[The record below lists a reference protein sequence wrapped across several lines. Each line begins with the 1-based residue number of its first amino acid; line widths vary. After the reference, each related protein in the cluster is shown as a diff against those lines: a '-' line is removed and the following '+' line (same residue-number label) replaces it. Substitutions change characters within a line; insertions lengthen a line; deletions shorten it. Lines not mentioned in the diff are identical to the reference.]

1 MTRSIRLAA
10 FVAAACLT
18 ISAAHAAEEP
28 VLNLY
33 SARHYQTDEALYN
46 NFTKAT
52 GIKINRIEAGD
63 AQLLERLKTEGANG
77 PADVL
82 QRFPRDRCVG
92 TRLRVPELA
101 LRRELRLVRLPA

>member
-1 MTRSIRLAA
+1 MNGYRFPR
-10 FVAAACLT
+10 FAAAAVLV
-18 ISAAHAAEEP
+18 SAIAIAPARAAEEP

-33 SARHYQTDEALYN
+33 SARHYQTDEALYD

-63 AQLLERLKTEGANG
+63 EQLLERIKSEGANS

-82 QRFPRDRCVG
+82 LIVDAA
-92 TRLRVPELA
+92 RLW
-101 LRRELRLVRLPA
+101 

>member
-1 MTRSIRLAA
+1 MNGSSRPRLVPAA
-10 FVAAACLT
+10 IVVSAIAVAPAR
-18 ISAAHAAEEP
+18 AAEEP

-33 SARHYQTDEALYN
+33 SARHYQTDEALYD

-63 AQLLERLKTEGANG
+63 EQLVERLKNEGAAS

-82 QRFPRDRCVG
+82 LIVDAA
-92 TRLRVPELA
+92 RLWQAEQLGLFAPVKSAVLEQ
-101 LRRELRLVRLPA
+101 

>member
-1 MTRSIRLAA
+1 MQKSFLAMAVAVA
-10 FVAAACLT
+10 FAAPAL
-18 ISAAHAAEEP
+18 AAEEP

-33 SARHYQTDEALYN
+33 SARHYQTDEALYD

-63 AQLLERLKTEGANG
+63 EQLLERIKSEGANS

-82 QRFPRDRCVG
+82 MIVDAA
-92 TRLRVPELA
+92 RLWSAQQQGLFQPVTSA
-101 LRRELRLVRLPA
+101 